1 MANELAGQ
9 PRINYETFFNAIDD
23 FLFVL
28 ENGGKILYMNF
39 TVINRLGYRPEEL
52 LGQSVLFV
60 HPPERREEAG
70 RIVGEMLEGKAKFC
84 PVPLMT
90 KSGLQIPVETRVT
103 RGFWDGKPVLF
114 GVTKDISKLKL
125 SEEKFSKLFDIN
137 PAACGLS
144 DMENHVYT
152 EVNDAF
158 CTLLGYK
165 KHEVLGKSP
174 IDLGILSPEM
184 RDLVLSKADQ
194 FGNVKEVYADLH
206 AKDGQVKHVLLTA
219 TNMFIQDS
227 KLRYTVVTD
236 ITELKK
242 SEAEIQRKNEELLRL
257 NAEKDRFFS
266 IIAHDL
272 RSPFSS
278 LLGFAHLMV
287 DELSSLSAEDG
298 QKMAVNMRN
307 SATKLFDLLENLLEW
322 SCLQRG
328 MTNFNPVQTSL
339 RSEVESSIHLVSE
352 ASVNKGISI
361 NSNIPAGL
369 EVSAD
374 RKMLQSL
381 MRNLLFNAIKFT
393 HRGGKIDIVAK
404 KAAGKLVEI
413 TVRDTGIGMK
423 QAIVEKLFRIDE
435 RISRSGTEGEPST
448 GLGLVLSREFVEKH
462 GGTISVESEEGK
474 GTSIHFTLPAR

>member
-1 MANELAGQ
+1 MENELAGQ

-28 ENGGKILYMNF
+28 ENGGRILYMNS
-39 TVINRLGYRPEEL
+39 TVIDRLGYRPEEL
-52 LGQSVLFV
+52 LGQSVLVV

-84 PVPLMT
+84 PVPLIT
-90 KSGLQIPVETRVT
+90 KSGMQIPVETRVT
-103 RGFWDGKPVLF
+103 KGFWDGKPVLF
-114 GVTKDISKLKL
+114 GVTKDISKLKI

-144 DMENHVYT
+144 DLENHAYT
-152 EVNDAF
+152 DVNDAF
-158 CTLLGYK
+158 CSLLGYE

-194 FGNVKEVYADLH
+194 FGNVKEVYADLL

-219 TNMFIQDS
+219 TNMYIQDT
-227 KLRYTVVTD
+227 KLRYTVVSD

-242 SEAEIQRKNEELLRL
+242 SEAEIQRKNEELIRL
-257 NAEKDRFFS
+257 NAEKDKFFS

-287 DELSSLSAEDG
+287 DELPSLSAEDG

-322 SCLQRG
+322 SRLQRG
-328 MTNFNPVQTSL
+328 MTHFNPQVVSL
-339 RSEVESSIHLVSE
+339 HNEVFTSIHLVSE
-352 ASVNKGISI
+352 AAGNKGIGI
-361 NSNIPAGL
+361 NFNIPAGL
-369 EVSAD
+369 KVTAD

-393 HRGGKIDIVAK
+393 HRGGKIDIIAK
-404 KAAGKLVEI
+404 K
-413 TVRDTGIGMK
+413 VRGGPVQISIKDTGIGMK
-423 QAIVEKLFRIDE
+423 QAIVERLFHIDE
-435 RISRSGTEGEPST
+435 RINRTGTEGEPST
-448 GLGLVLSREFVEKH
+448 GLGLILSREFVEKH

-474 GTSIHFTLPAR
+474 GTTVHITLPGK